1 MIKNDNHHHDQEDD
15 HDEEDHEDEEE
26 NLSLAKEKLGL
37 VSWLLLLLWLLA
49 EPLSLDGDAKGAE
62 IQLPADGDM
71 IAHIEIHMGHII
83 EFTIHSKVEA
93 SPGPLGVSGGVGFP
107 GTGECWKLD
116 IPPEHEKC

>member
-1 MIKNDNHHHDQEDD
+1 MMRRVMKK
-15 HDEEDHEDEEE
+15 EE

-71 IAHIEIHMGHII
+71 IAHIYIHGD
-83 EFTIHSKVEA
+83 TY
-93 SPGPLGVSGGVGFP
+93 
-107 GTGECWKLD
+107 GTHL
-116 IPPEHEKC
+116 